1 MLPTVEIHKISHQDK
16 YFPNENIKSA
26 LLGIKQWFLEQQ
38 SYDMLHRAGGHVSV
52 QQCFFESIL
61 TDFMHSCV
69 VSCTVHFCMQP
80 RRTPVVLC
88 CLHML
93 FFMPPTPT
101 RAYLKLEYLTDVT
114 GVYSLQEFIRFLLLS
129 AARVLRPH
137 LLPHFP
143 CFGLF
148 FDELSSMLVP

>member
-1 MLPTVEIHKISHQDK
+1 
-16 YFPNENIKSA
+16 
-26 LLGIKQWFLEQQ
+26 
-38 SYDMLHRAGGHVSV
+38 
-52 QQCFFESIL
+52 
-61 TDFMHSCV
+61 MHSRV

-80 RRTPVVLC
+80 HRTPVVLC

-93 FFMPPTPT
+93 FF
-101 RAYLKLEYLTDVT
+101 KLEYLTDVT

-137 LLPHFP
+137 LLPHLP

-148 FDELSSMLVP
+148 